1 MMYRDLNECM
11 LLTDCLKPYEKT
23 CSPEKYG
30 NAFAKCWFRPR
41 CLCFMFVSSRTLL
54 PSVNLGSQWNL
65 ITFKKCTLIINLW
78 KNKFFLG
85 LMAACCPPTFLLAYC
100 QLRHYGQNLNLHT
113 EQYLH
118 YGRCYRKCNLD
129 GYIHGTALELYHYIF
144 ILANSTQKRFFLAWL
159 PTSSYV
165 YLNAVTRLVSSNL
178 CLYHK

>member
-1 MMYRDLNECM
+1 MMHRELNECM

-41 CLCFMFVSSRTLL
+41 CLCFMFVSSRILL

-85 LMAACCPPTFLLAYC
+85 LMAACLCPPTFLFGILSIETLY
-100 QLRHYGQNLNLHT
+100 NLNLHT

-118 YGRCYRKCNLD
+118 YGRCYRKSNLD